1 MTDMPDNTAPIA
13 KTLTPAA
20 KRALAEA
27 KARREAAEAKDA
39 SRPAEKSGPKGA
51 EPTRYGDWERGGICY
66 DF

>member
-1 MTDMPDNTAPIA
+1 MTDMPENIALNA

-27 KARREAAEAKDA
+27 DERRKARMAEDA

>member
-1 MTDMPDNTAPIA
+1 MSDMSEPEKPIA
-13 KTLTPAA
+13 KALSPAA

-27 KARREAAEAKDA
+27 AERRKIREAEAA
-39 SRPAEKSGPKGA
+39 TRPPEKSGPKGA

>member
-1 MTDMPDNTAPIA
+1 MPENTPPIA
-13 KTLTPAA
+13 KTLSPAA

-27 KARREAAEAKDA
+27 KARREARLAEDVC
-39 SRPAEKSGPKGA
+39 RPTEKSGPKGA